1 MYGAI
6 HLTVISIFVFSR
18 RYVYG
23 DIQFLFFY
31 FFTSK
36 FDEISNLNA
45 QKTYVHNTYAIRCNR
60 IRKSKYVMNLTT
72 FVARLFV
79 KCLID
84 MSFTK
89 IVQFTKR
96 IENSM

>member
-45 QKTYVHNTYAIRCNR
+45 QK
-60 IRKSKYVMNLTT
+60 NL
-72 FVARLFV
+72 
-79 KCLID
+79 
-84 MSFTK
+84 
-89 IVQFTKR
+89 
-96 IENSM
+96 